1 MLSIQPDPHHWSVSG
16 NFHASYAV
24 ACFTPLPRLVTVQKI
39 DNQINRLLMLTKL
52 VRNVLG
58 AVIVLLDRVSRPR
71 ALQRSPADQQ
81 RVQSAMDGL
90 SLYQLR
96 ACPFCVKTRRAIHS
110 LGVDIELRDINKDS
124 KYREQLHQGGGQVKV
139 PCLRIEDNS
148 NVRWMYESDDI
159 IAYLNQRAAV

>member
-24 ACFTPLPRLVTVQKI
+24 ACFTPLPRLVTVPKI
-39 DNQINRLLMLTKL
+39 DNQINRLLMLIKL

-96 ACPFCVKTRRAIHS
+96 ACPFCVKPVVPFIHS
-110 LGVDIELRDINKDS
+110 GLILSCVISTKTVSIENSFSRVEGKS
-124 KYREQLHQGGGQVKV
+124 KCPVF
-139 PCLRIEDNS
+139 
-148 NVRWMYESDDI
+148 ESKI
-159 IAYLNQRAAV
+159 TTMCAGCMNRTI